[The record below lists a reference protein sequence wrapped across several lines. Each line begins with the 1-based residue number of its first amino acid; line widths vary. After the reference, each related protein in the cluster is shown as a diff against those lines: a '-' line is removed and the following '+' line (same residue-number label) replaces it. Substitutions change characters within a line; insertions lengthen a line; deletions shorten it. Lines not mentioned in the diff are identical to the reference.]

1 MRIAVTDACIFIDLI
16 ELDLISD
23 FFQLELQLH
32 TTVDVMN
39 ELFQEQKQVLVAYQ
53 KVEKLIVHILN
64 EEDFSK
70 MDKMAFPKGLSPED
84 RSVIYVAFGLE
95 NGIVLSSDKL
105 VRKCAERH
113 SLEYHGLFWI
123 FDLLVTNC
131 ICSKAK
137 AVSKIQKLLTINTMY
152 ASTKTRKE
160 IEVRVRKWS

>member
-53 KVEKLIVHILN
+53 HVKKLTIHKLN
-64 EEDFSK
+64 GEDLSK
-70 MDKMAFPKGLSPED
+70 IDHMSFPKGLSPED
-84 RSVIYVAFGLE
+84 RSVIYMAINQE
-95 NGIVLSSDKL
+95 NAIVLSSDKL
-105 VRKCAERH
+105 VRKCAESH
-113 SLEYHGLFWI
+113 SLEYHGLLWI
-123 FDLLVTNC
+123 FDLLVKNG
-131 ICSKAK
+131 ICSNSK

-152 ASTKTRKE
+152 AGAKTRKE
-160 IEVRVRKWS
+160 IEIRVRKWS